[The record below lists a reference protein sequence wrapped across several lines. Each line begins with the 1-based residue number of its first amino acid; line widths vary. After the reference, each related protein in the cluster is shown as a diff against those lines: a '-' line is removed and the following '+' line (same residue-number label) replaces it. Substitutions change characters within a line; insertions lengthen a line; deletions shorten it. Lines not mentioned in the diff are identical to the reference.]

1 MPTVIKLKRG
11 TSTPTTSNIVNGE
24 VAIDTSAKKLYINDS
39 GTIKAIGESLDLSAV
54 DQDIIP
60 DGNGTRNLGSS
71 TKRFADLFLSGD
83 TINLGGATI
92 SSDGSGTISISAGG
106 VTLPADSKI
115 TDGTKLALE
124 GADGVPVRQVNFF
137 TASGGLS
144 SPAKVFRFKATT
156 ANTYTFTN
164 YTLANGNSI
173 TQGQGTT
180 LFTF

>member
-1 MPTVIKLKRG
+1 MQRSVQTDQALFQ
-11 TSTPTTSNIVNGE
+11 
-24 VAIDTSAKKLYINDS
+24 
-39 GTIKAIGESLDLSAV
+39 SLLTD
-54 DQDIIP
+54 
-60 DGNGTRNLGSS
+60 
-71 TKRFADLFLSGD
+71 
-83 TINLGGATI
+83 
-92 SSDGSGTISISAGG
+92 G

-124 GADGVPVRQVNFF
+124 GADDVPVRQVNFF

-144 SPAKVFRFKATT
+144 TPAKVFRFKATT
-156 ANTYTFTN
+156 ANTYTFTS